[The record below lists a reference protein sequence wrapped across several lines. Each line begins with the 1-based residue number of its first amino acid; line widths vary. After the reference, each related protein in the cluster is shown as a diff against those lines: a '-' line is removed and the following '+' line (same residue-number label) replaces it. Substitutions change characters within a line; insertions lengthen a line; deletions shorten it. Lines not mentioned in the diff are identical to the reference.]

1 MSYTINTA
9 TNEVTRDSDGVI
21 VAPCQSVEEPGFI
34 EYIAWINE
42 GNHPTEIYEPPIIIE
57 QHVPQS
63 VTMRQARLAMLNAGI
78 LHLVDDAIAAMPS
91 PDKEAAQINW
101 EYASEIARNDTMI
114 GALAL
119 SLGMTEQ
126 NVDELFIVASQF

>member
-9 TNEVTRDSDGVI
+9 TNEVTRDSDGV
-21 VAPCQSVEEPGFI
+21 VVSPCQSVEEPGFI

-42 GNHPTEIYEPPIIIE
+42 GNHPTETYEPPVIIE
-57 QHVPQS
+57 QYVPQT

-91 PDKEAAQINW
+91 PDKETAQINW
-101 EYASEIARNDTMI
+101 EYASEIARNDTMV